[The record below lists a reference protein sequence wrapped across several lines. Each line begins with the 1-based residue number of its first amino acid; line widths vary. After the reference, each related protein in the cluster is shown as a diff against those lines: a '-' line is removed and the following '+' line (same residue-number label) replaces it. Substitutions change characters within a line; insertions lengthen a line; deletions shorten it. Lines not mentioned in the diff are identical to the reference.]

1 MQPELRS
8 VLHAIQSRS
17 WGQNGWLQHWHERES
32 FERGK
37 KYKHWAHPDCGFP
50 CEPVVDRADHIYS
63 AGSGMTLGIAVGAY
77 LVVHLLG
84 VYLLRASGVATDLFG
99 RFRNV
104 PDLPEPKQLSEF
116 TAFVETHSFWD
127 TEEDQA
133 LEAIDEFEL
142 QAVFWNERRRRTA

>member
-1 MQPELRS
+1 MDSKCQT
-8 VLHAIQSRS
+8 
-17 WGQNGWLQHWHERES
+17 
-32 FERGK
+32 
-37 KYKHWAHPDCGFP
+37 
-50 CEPVVDRADHIYS
+50 YS

-84 VYLLRASGVATDLFG
+84 AYLLRASGVSTDLFG

-127 TEEDQA
+127 TEDDEVLDNV
-133 LEAIDEFEL
+133 DEFEL
-142 QAVFWNERRRRTA
+142 QAVFWNERRRRSA